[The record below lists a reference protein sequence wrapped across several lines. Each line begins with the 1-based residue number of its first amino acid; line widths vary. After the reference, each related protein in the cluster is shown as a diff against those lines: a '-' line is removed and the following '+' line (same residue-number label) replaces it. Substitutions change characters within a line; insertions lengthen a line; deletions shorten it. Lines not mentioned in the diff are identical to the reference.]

1 MENNENTEKM
11 TLIEALDSRNRD
23 AIRECL
29 DRLDELSQ
37 EDKNVSLSYICS
49 EGAVDLAQQLLSAGA
64 DINNTM
70 YRGTTPLLCALL
82 SKQKECAEM
91 LFDKGAD
98 PSITIDLGP
107 VFIGVDA
114 KDIIAPVELA
124 IGYGFEDL
132 AAKIID
138 SDKNYWGDCDL
149 SNGLDDSITHGY
161 KDLFAKMLPKA
172 TNLNMVA
179 NNKKTLLIIAME
191 MYKKTRDSFFFDILV
206 EDKRVDINYRS
217 PMYGTPLEYAIRNML
232 SVFARRLIEKGADLK
247 ATGKDGMSV
256 MHIAADNGDTAMV
269 QYLMTKGMSVNIRNK
284 EDETPFMYAV
294 AGDHKDTVSA
304 LAKAGAKINVQ
315 SRDGMTPLMLSLLHK
330 NLAIASWLLK
340 NKADL
345 YPSDSRGWAALRYAA
360 VAGNTAIIEQML
372 RFGDANPN
380 KHDNDYVTPI
390 MTAARHGT
398 LEAVKMLIGY
408 GAEISS
414 GDDKERTPLIYAAT
428 ASRQMLNLLLLRG
441 ADINAKDQDGWTA
454 LHYAVLYEN
463 INNVKLLIQKGA
475 EVNVATSDGEYPLHI
490 VTRNATRESYDIA
503 NLLMEYNAERAGIN
517 KRDKKGNTPLML
529 AIRNEDRPLV
539 KSLLDNGADTEIP
552 NAERETPLMV
562 AVNIGNKDIISY
574 LLDARADINARDKE
588 GHTALM
594 FASANPNLMNIVD
607 ILVKNGADVNA
618 RDKEGMTALM
628 YACLLL
634 NSDAVSYLV
643 KYGKADLSIKDNEGN
658 VAEYHANVRLSV
670 IAKALRS
677 EEIDE
682 KDQKKIKK
690 GNIGFDLSGD
700 DEPKKKKQTAF
711 EDRD

>member
-64 DINNTM
+64 DIDNTM
-70 YRGTTPLLCALL
+70 YKGKTPLLWALL
-82 SKQKECAEM
+82 NSQKECAEM
-91 LFDKGAD
+91 LVDKGAD

-107 VFIGVDA
+107 ITIGAGA
-114 KDIIAPVELA
+114 KEIFAPVEIA
-124 IGYGFEDL
+124 IGFQFYDV

-138 SDKNYWGDCDL
+138 SDKNYWGDSDL
-149 SNGLDDSITHGY
+149 SNGLNDCIRNGY

-172 TNLNMVA
+172 TNLNLVA

-191 MYKKTRDSFFFDILV
+191 IYKKTKDSFFFDILV

-217 PMYGTPLEYAIRNML
+217 PVYGTPLEYAVRNML
-232 SVFARRLIEKGADLK
+232 SLFARRLIEKGADFK
-247 ATGKDGMSV
+247 STGKDGMSV

-315 SRDGMTPLMLSLLHK
+315 SRDGMTPLMIALLHK
-330 NLAIASWLLK
+330 NLAISSWLLK

-345 YPSDSRGWAALRYAA
+345 YPSDSSGWAALRYAA
-360 VAGNTAIIEQML
+360 LAGNTAIIEQML

-380 KHDNDYVTPI
+380 KHDNNYVTPL
-390 MTAARHGT
+390 MTAARHAT

-454 LHYAVLYEN
+454 LHYAVLYEHKD
-463 INNVKLLIQKGA
+463 NVKLLIQKGA
-475 EVNVATSDGEYPLHI
+475 EIDVATNDGEYPLHI
-490 VTRNATRESYDIA
+490 ATRNATRESYEIA
-503 NLLMEYNAERAGIN
+503 NLLMEYNAEAAGIN
-517 KRDKKGNTPLML
+517 NRDKKGNTPLML
-529 AIRNEDRPLV
+529 AIRNEDRHLV
-539 KSLLDNGADTEIP
+539 KSLLDNGADPNIP
-552 NAERETPLMV
+552 NADMETPLIL
-562 AVNIGNKDIISY
+562 AVNIGNEDIITY
-574 LLDARADINARDKE
+574 LLDAGADVNAREKE
-588 GHTALM
+588 GHAALM
-594 FASANPNLMNIVD
+594 FASVKPNLIKIVD
-607 ILVKNGADVNA
+607 MLVKNGADVNA
-618 RDKEGMTALM
+618 MDKFGMTALM
-628 YACLLL
+628 YACREL
-634 NSDAVSYLV
+634 NSYVVAYLV
-643 KYGKADLSIKDNEGN
+643 KHGKADLSIKDNEGM
-658 VAEYHANVRLSV
+658 VAEDYANERLSV

>member
-37 EDKNVSLSYICS
+37 EDKNVSLSYICG

-70 YRGTTPLLCALL
+70 YRGATPLLCALL
-82 SKQKECAEM
+82 NGHKECAEM
-91 LFDKGAD
+91 LFDRGAD

-107 VFIGVDA
+107 LSMGA
-114 KDIIAPVELA
+114 GEKDIFTPAELA
-124 IGYGFEDL
+124 IRPGFEDL
-132 AAKIID
+132 VAKIVD
-138 SDKNYWGDCDL
+138 SDKNYWGDSDL
-149 SNGLDDSITHGY
+149 SNGLDDCMTYGY

-191 MYKKTRDSFFFDILV
+191 IYKKTKDSFFFDILV

-217 PMYGTPLEYAIRNML
+217 PVYGTPLEYAVRNML
-232 SVFARRLIEKGADLK
+232 SLFARRLIEKGADFK
-247 ATGKDGMSV
+247 STGKDGMSV

-315 SRDGMTPLMLSLLHK
+315 SRDGMTPLMIALLHK

-345 YPSDSRGWAALRYAA
+345 YPSDNNGWAALRYAA
-360 VAGNTAIIEQML
+360 LAGNTAIIEQML

-380 KHDNDYVTPI
+380 KHDNNYVTPL

-475 EVNVATSDGEYPLHI
+475 EVNVATNDGEYPLHI
-490 VTRNATRESYDIA
+490 ATRNATRESYEIA
-503 NLLMEYNAERAGIN
+503 NLLMEYNAVRSGIN
-517 KRDKKGNTPLML
+517 EQDKKGNTPLML
-529 AIRNEDRPLV
+529 AIRKEDRSLV
-539 KSLLDNGADTEIP
+539 KSLLNNGADPNIP
-552 NAERETPLMV
+552 NADTETPLMA

-574 LLDARADINARDKE
+574 LLDARADINARDKD
-588 GHTALM
+588 GLTALM
-594 FASANPNLMNIVD
+594 FASVKPDLIQIIDM
-607 ILVKNGADVNA
+607 LVKSGADVNA